1 MRLSGSTAVKKS
13 IEILGRRFT
22 VPFLSSGDNF
32 KSYNTVVTEKK
43 LQLDSRHKLPIS
55 IVTEERSETAE
66 FETVLSKEAAE
77 KYALLEAMQVLD
89 NKIPDDAKII
99 KTGKEMR
106 EIDGVACVYIWAE
119 CEEKIGEYVRRDK
132 LPDAVNPDKG

>member
-1 MRLSGSTAVKKS
+1 MLLRKEA
-13 IEILGRRFT
+13 RR
-22 VPFLSSGDNF
+22 
-32 KSYNTVVTEKK
+32 
-43 LQLDSRHKLPIS
+43 
-55 IVTEERSETAE
+55 AE